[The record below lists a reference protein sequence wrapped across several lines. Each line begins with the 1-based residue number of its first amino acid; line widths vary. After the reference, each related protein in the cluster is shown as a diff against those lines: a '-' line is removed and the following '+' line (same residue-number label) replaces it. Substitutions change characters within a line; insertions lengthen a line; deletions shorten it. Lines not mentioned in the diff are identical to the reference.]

1 MSGKIIARLG
11 ESLKPTLR
19 KPLGELYGDEDTI
32 IESTRGCSML
42 VSVGDIIT
50 YRLLYGGIVPKLS
63 IVDGMSCRKAVS
75 REVLKGTQH
84 PSFRMVE
91 VWNPSGTLTEELVLA
106 VRDALTSP
114 QRTRI
119 FINGEEDLAVLPV
132 VMLAPHTTGVLYGQP
147 NEGYV
152 VLRVNSST
160 QKGVGTI
167 LSGMD
172 KVNPEDDI
180 WRMLYGD

>member
-1 MSGKIIARLG
+1 MSGKVIARLG
-11 ESLKPTLR
+11 ESLKPALR
-19 KPLGELYGDEDTI
+19 KPLGKLYADGHPI
-32 IESTRGCSML
+32 AESTREHAIL

-50 YRLLYGGIVPKLS
+50 YRLLCEGVVPKLS

-75 REVLKGTQH
+75 SEVLNGTRH

-106 VRDALTSP
+106 VRDALISP
-114 QRTRI
+114 HRTRI

-132 VMLAPHTTGVLYGQP
+132 VMLAPRTTGVLYGQP

-160 QKGVGTI
+160 QNRVGTI
-167 LSGMD
+167 LSSMD
-172 KVNPEDDI
+172 KVNPEDSI